1 LTNEK
6 RLCIGLIILVVVLVT
21 ASLFHTEFVYPA
33 SAETDKSLNIQVAD
47 LPNWASFASN
57 VMFDATK
64 VWEDANPGLKFYTV
78 QSTNQADFKVQW
90 VKEFGVEHVGFAFGN
105 KFIEV
110 GLGDS
115 NCGKTWHPYSS
126 SYISQIMAHEIGHVL
141 GFGHDY
147 DPNSIMFPTSL
158 NKEYG
163 LIELEFTLGER
174 YHQFVPF
181 CSFKETTTIAW
192 EVSTNDPEDVV
203 DVYLVSSSDV
213 LQKSAKNKPFSYYQG
228 DECSSKNLRI
238 STGVCQGVNGRGGLL
253 IITSDT
259 LSDHLTKI
267 TIKQEEISPLPQPSI
282 PSLEPV
288 SEPNP
293 SPTPTPTPTPTP
305 IPPAPEVPSIPT
317 TGSLSVEQENI
328 KLKSRQ
334 TNLVKISG
342 TVDEPQEGQEVTL
355 VFTYPDGETHGNEI
369 IITKDGY
376 FETYLQLDSNA
387 VDGTYEIL
395 GTYLGKI
402 VDIAFFTVSR
412 ESEEDTSK
420 PSDSIPSWIRNT
432 ASWWGNDQ
440 IRDKEFV
447 QGLQYLINTGVINV
461 SASSSQGNIP
471 QEIPSW
477 IKNNAKWWSEGL
489 ISDEEFVKGI
499 EFLVTNG
506 IITVY

>member
-1 LTNEK
+1 
-6 RLCIGLIILVVVLVT
+6 
-21 ASLFHTEFVYPA
+21 
-33 SAETDKSLNIQVAD
+33 
-47 LPNWASFASN
+47 
-57 VMFDATK
+57 
-64 VWEDANPGLKFYTV
+64 
-78 QSTNQADFKVQW
+78 
-90 VKEFGVEHVGFAFGN
+90 
-105 KFIEV
+105 
-110 GLGDS
+110 
-115 NCGKTWHPYSS
+115 
-126 SYISQIMAHEIGHVL
+126 
-141 GFGHDY
+141 
-147 DPNSIMFPTSL
+147 MFPTAL

-163 LIELEFTLGER
+163 LIELEFTLSER

-238 STGVCQGVNGRGGLL
+238 STGVCQGVNGKGGLL

-293 SPTPTPTPTPTP
+293 SPTTTPTPTP

>member
-1 LTNEK
+1 
-6 RLCIGLIILVVVLVT
+6 
-21 ASLFHTEFVYPA
+21 
-33 SAETDKSLNIQVAD
+33 
-47 LPNWASFASN
+47 
-57 VMFDATK
+57 M
-64 VWEDANPGLKFYTV
+64 
-78 QSTNQADFKVQW
+78 
-90 VKEFGVEHVGFAFGN
+90 
-105 KFIEV
+105 
-110 GLGDS
+110 
-115 NCGKTWHPYSS
+115 
-126 SYISQIMAHEIGHVL
+126 
-141 GFGHDY
+141 
-147 DPNSIMFPTSL
+147 
-158 NKEYG
+158 
-163 LIELEFTLGER
+163 
-174 YHQFVPF
+174 
-181 CSFKETTTIAW
+181 
-192 EVSTNDPEDVV
+192 
-203 DVYLVSSSDV
+203 
-213 LQKSAKNKPFSYYQG
+213 
-228 DECSSKNLRI
+228 
-238 STGVCQGVNGRGGLL
+238 
-253 IITSDT
+253 
-259 LSDHLTKI
+259 SDHLTKI

-293 SPTPTPTPTPTP
+293 SPTTTPTPIP

-432 ASWWGNDQ
+432 ATLWGNDQ

-477 IKNNAKWWSEGL
+477 IKNNVKWWSEGL

>member
-1 LTNEK
+1 MGNKKQLS
-6 RLCIGLIILVVVLVT
+6 IGLTILAVIIATSTLLHV
-21 ASLFHTEFVYPA
+21 EFITPA
-33 SAETDKSLNIQVAD
+33 SAETDISLNIFIAD
-47 LPNWASFASN
+47 LPNWASFANN
-57 VMFDATK
+57 VMFDSTK
-64 VWEDANPGLKFYTV
+64 VWEDANPGLKFNTV
-78 QSTNQADFKVQW
+78 QSINQADFKVQW
-90 VKEFGVEHVGFAFGN
+90 VKEFGVEHVGFAFGD

-115 NCGKTWHPYSS
+115 GCLGNWNPYSS
-126 SYISQIMAHEIGHVL
+126 SYVSQIMAHEIGHVL
-141 GFGHDY
+141 GFGHVY
-147 DPNSIMFPTSL
+147 EPNSIMFPTAL

-163 LIELEFTLGER
+163 LIESEFTLSEQ

-228 DECSSKNLRI
+228 VECSSKNIHI
-238 STGVCQGVNGRGGLL
+238 SSGVCQGVNGKGGLL
-253 IITSDT
+253 IITADV

-267 TIKQEEISPLPQPSI
+267 TIKQEEISPLPNPNI
-282 PSLEPV
+282 PSLESG
-288 SEPNP
+288 SEPVP
-293 SPTPTPTPTPTP
+293 SPTPTP
-305 IPPAPEVPSIPT
+305 IPPAPEIPSIPT
-317 TGSLSVEQENI
+317 TGSLSVDQENI
-328 KLKSRQ
+328 NLKSRQ
-334 TNLVKISG
+334 TNLLKISG

-355 VFTYPDGETHGNEI
+355 VFTYPDGKTHGNEV
-369 IITKDGY
+369 IITKAGY

-412 ESEEDTSK
+412 ESEDVTSK

-432 ASWWGNDQ
+432 AGWWGNDQ

-447 QGLQYLINTGVINV
+447 QGLQYLINIGVIHV
-461 SASSSQGNIP
+461 STSSSQGNIP

-489 ISDEEFVKGI
+489 ISDEEFIKGI
-499 EFLVTNG
+499 EFLVSNG

>member
-1 LTNEK
+1 MLTNEK

-64 VWEDANPGLKFYTV
+64 VWEEANPGLKFYTV

-163 LIELEFTLGER
+163 LIELEFTLSER

-213 LQKSAKNKPFSYYQG
+213 LQKSAKNKPFSFYQG

-238 STGVCQGVNGRGGLL
+238 STGVCQGVNGKGGLL

-267 TIKQEEISPLPQPSI
+267 TIKQE
-282 PSLEPV
+282 
-288 SEPNP
+288 
-293 SPTPTPTPTPTP
+293 
-305 IPPAPEVPSIPT
+305 
-317 TGSLSVEQENI
+317 
-328 KLKSRQ
+328 
-334 TNLVKISG
+334 
-342 TVDEPQEGQEVTL
+342 
-355 VFTYPDGETHGNEI
+355 
-369 IITKDGY
+369 
-376 FETYLQLDSNA
+376 
-387 VDGTYEIL
+387 
-395 GTYLGKI
+395 
-402 VDIAFFTVSR
+402 
-412 ESEEDTSK
+412 
-420 PSDSIPSWIRNT
+420 
-432 ASWWGNDQ
+432 
-440 IRDKEFV
+440 
-447 QGLQYLINTGVINV
+447 
-461 SASSSQGNIP
+461 
-471 QEIPSW
+471 
-477 IKNNAKWWSEGL
+477 
-489 ISDEEFVKGI
+489 
-499 EFLVTNG
+499 
-506 IITVY
+506 

>member
-1 LTNEK
+1 MGYKK
-6 RLCIGLIILVVVLVT
+6 RLSIGLTILVAILAIST
-21 ASLFHTEFVYPA
+21 LLHAEFVTPA
-33 SAETDKSLNIQVAD
+33 SAEKDLSLNILISD
-47 LPNWASFASN
+47 LPSWANYANN

-64 VWEDANPGLKFYTV
+64 VWEDANPGLKFYKV
-78 QSTNQADFKVQW
+78 PSINQADFKIQW
-90 VKEFGVEHVGFAFGN
+90 VKEFGVEHVGFAFGD

-115 NCGKTWHPYSS
+115 GCMKTWNPYSS

-141 GFGHDY
+141 GFGHVY
-147 DPNSIMFPTSL
+147 DPNSIMFPTAL

-163 LIELEFTLGER
+163 LIESELTVSEQ
-174 YHQFVPF
+174 YIQFVPF

-192 EVSTNDPEDVV
+192 EVSTSDPEYGF
-203 DVYLVSSSDV
+203 DVYIVSSSDA
-213 LQKSAKNKPFSYYQG
+213 LQKYLENKPFSYYQG

-238 STGVCQGVNGRGGLL
+238 SSGVCQGVDGKGGLL
-253 IITSDT
+253 IIMPDI
-259 LSDHLTKI
+259 LSSPLTKI

-288 SEPNP
+288 SEPVP
-293 SPTPTPTPTPTP
+293 SPTPTP

-317 TGSLSVEQENI
+317 TGSLSVDQENI

-355 VFTYPDGETHGNEI
+355 IFTYPDGKTHGNEV

-387 VDGTYEIL
+387 VDGSYEIL

-412 ESEEDTSK
+412 ESEEVTSK

-447 QGLQYLINTGVINV
+447 QGIQYLINTGVINV
-461 SASSSQGNIP
+461 SASSTQGNIP

-499 EFLVTNG
+499 EFLITNG
-506 IITVY
+506 IINVY